1 MIEKRIFDVEG
12 MTCDHCAATLAK
24 ALKKVTGVVAA
35 DASFGQRRAWVEVDP
50 EVSDAAILAAMAEKG
65 YRGRRAANE
74 TASPPA
80 VERRGASVPASFD
93 LVVVGSG
100 AAAFG
105 AAIKAS
111 ELGARVA
118 MVEQRVLGGTCVN
131 IGCVP
136 SKTLIRA
143 AEALHRARRTPF
155 AGISVS
161 ARLEDFSAVVRQKD
175 ALVSDLR
182 QAKYADILESLPGAR
197 LVEGHAEFVRRGE
210 LRAGGETLRAERFV
224 IATGARPQAAAIP
237 GLAESGFLTSTDAL
251 ALAELPE
258 SLLVLGGRYIALE
271 LAQAFARLGSR
282 VTIVQ
287 RSEHIL
293 PTEDDDVTEA
303 LAAYLREEGIEVL
316 TGVHTR
322 RVRRDASGY
331 FLEIEAD
338 GKSATLRGAQLLGAT
353 GRRPNSDGMGL
364 EGIGVALGS
373 DGAILVDDTLRT
385 AAPGVFAAGDV
396 IGDPSFVYTA
406 AYEGALAAENALTN
420 DGRGRD
426 YTALPWVVFTDP
438 QVAAVGLNEKRARK
452 SGIAID
458 VAKLPLSHVPRA
470 LAARDTRGFIKLVKE
485 RGADRLL
492 GATILAPEAGDLV
505 MEPALAIRHGI
516 GVSQLASAFHP
527 YLTQAEGIK
536 LAAQTFG
543 KDVSKLSC
551 CAS

>member
-1 MIEKRIFDVEG
+1 MSEKRIFDVEG
-12 MTCDHCAATLAK
+12 MTCDHCAATLRD
-24 ALKKVTGVVAA
+24 ALKKLTGVVAA
-35 DASFGQRRAWVEVDP
+35 DASFGVRRARVEVDP
-50 EVSDAAILAAMAEKG
+50 EVSDAAILAAIAEKG

-80 VERRGASVPASFD
+80 VERHGASGPASFD

-100 AAAFG
+100 AGAFG

-118 MVEQRVLGGTCVN
+118 MVEQRILGGTCVN

-143 AEALHRARRTPF
+143 AEALHRAKRTPF

-161 ARLEDFSAVVRQKD
+161 ARLEDFSAVVGQKD
-175 ALVSDLR
+175 ALVNDLR
-182 QAKYADILESLPGAR
+182 QAKYADILESLPNVR
-197 LVEGHAEFVRRGE
+197 LVEGHAEFVGRGE
-210 LRAGGETLRAERFV
+210 LRASGETLRAERFV
-224 IATGARPQAAAIP
+224 VATGARPQAAAIP

-251 ALAELPE
+251 ALTELPE

-287 RSEHIL
+287 RSDHVL
-293 PTEDDDVTEA
+293 PTEDDDLTEA
-303 LAAYLREEGIEVL
+303 LAAYLREEGVEVL

-331 FLEIEAD
+331 FLEVDVD
-338 GKSATLRGAQLLGAT
+338 GKSATLRGAQLLVAT
-353 GRRPNSDGMGL
+353 GRRPNSDDMGL
-364 EGIGVALGS
+364 ERIGVTLGS
-373 DGAILVDDTLRT
+373 EGAILVDDTLRT

-396 IGDPSFVYTA
+396 IGDLSFVYTA

-420 DGRGRD
+420 GGRRRD
-426 YTALPWVVFTDP
+426 YAALPWVVFTDP
-438 QVAAVGLNEKRARK
+438 QVAAVGLNEKRAQE

-485 RGADRLL
+485 RGTDRLL

-505 MEPALAIRHGI
+505 MEPALAIRHRI